1 MRLHRFIGDF
11 DFSSQRLSVR
21 DAGLRNQLE
30 NVLRLEPGDAVE
42 LCDGAGKDALARVV
56 TFGKA
61 TVDFDVDEVREN
73 AAESPIDV
81 ILYCAILKRENFEVV
96 AQKATEAGVRALVPV
111 LSSRTVKQQSRAD
124 RLEKIIRE
132 AAEQSGRGVVPTL
145 NDPLRFADA
154 LDDAANGNAA
164 NVLFEL
170 GAKPYAPAAAGPGT
184 RVGIFIGP
192 EGGWD
197 DDEVAAARERKFLIA
212 GLGARTLRAETAAC
226 VATWLAVMSGGR

>member
-42 LCDGAGKDALARVV
+42 LCDGAGKDARARVV
-56 TFGKA
+56 AFGKA
-61 TVDFDVDEVREN
+61 TVDFDVDEVRAN

-81 ILYCAILKRENFEVV
+81 VLYCAILKRENFEVV
-96 AQKATEAGVRALVPV
+96 AQKATETGVRAIVPV
-111 LSSRTVKQQSRAD
+111 LSNRTVKQQLRAD

-132 AAEQSGRGVVPTL
+132 AAEQSGRGIVPSL
-145 NDPLRFADA
+145 REPLRFSDA
-154 LDDAANGNAA
+154 LDDAADGNAS

-170 GAKPYAPAAAGPGT
+170 GARQYAPAATAPGD
-184 RVGIFIGP
+184 RVGVFIGP

-197 DDEVAAARERKFLIA
+197 DAEVAAARKRGFLVA
-212 GLGARTLRAETAAC
+212 GLGARTLRAETAAT
-226 VATWLAVMSGGR
+226 VAVWLAVMGGGR